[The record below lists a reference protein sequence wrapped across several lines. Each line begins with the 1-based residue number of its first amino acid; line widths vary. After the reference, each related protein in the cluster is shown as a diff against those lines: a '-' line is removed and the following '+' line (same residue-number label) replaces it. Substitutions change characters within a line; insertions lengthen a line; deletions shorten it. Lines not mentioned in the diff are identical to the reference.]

1 MIVRDEERLLPVCLE
16 SIAGVYAQLVV
27 VDTGSTDN
35 TVGIAES
42 FGAEVHHFDWIDDF
56 AAARNESIRHATEPW
71 ILWLDADETLPK
83 SAQATLLELLAPPKK
98 PTIYQVLIRNLQA
111 DGKSFTLSMS
121 HRLITRHARL
131 QFSGRIH
138 EQVFP
143 SLRAAGGMEKPSRL
157 VLEHQGYALD
167 GARLRA
173 KLDRNRPL
181 LEALVA
187 EQPASGYAH
196 YTLGQNHALLGNH
209 ETALEAYQRALEIKD
224 FSGPSLATLLNAVAE
239 ANWQLGRLDEAE
251 GHAQRSLALVSHQ
264 SSANFIMYRVMRSRG
279 NVAGQIQWLEALL
292 PLTERGAGMEER
304 SDLPKDVL
312 VPRQHLLYSLGELHL
327 SQENPSAAEKA
338 LQECLSLEPE
348 SQETR
353 SLLAMAQARQNR
365 WEPLLA
371 TLKGVTHP
379 QPGELRELRGIA
391 LIKLRRFEEAIA
403 HYRTWLE
410 DDPEHQGLRKRLA
423 GLYAKGGDREA
434 AEQLLRGGTFKRDDG

>member
-1 MIVRDEERLLPVCLE
+1 MARPALSVCMIVRDEERMLPACLE
-16 SIAGVYAQLVV
+16 SIAGVFAQLVV

-42 FGAEVHHFDWIDDF
+42 FGAEVHHFEWVDDF
-56 AAARNESIRHATEPW
+56 AAARNESIRYATEPW
-71 ILWLDADETLPK
+71 ILWLDADERLPE
-83 SAQATLLELLAPPKK
+83 SAQATLLELLVPPKK

-121 HRLITRHARL
+121 HRLITRHAEL

-143 SLRAAGGMEKPSRL
+143 SLGAAGGVEKPSRL

-167 GARLRA
+167 GASLRA
-173 KLDRNRPL
+173 KLERNRPL

-209 ETALEAYQRALEIKD
+209 EAALLAYQQALEIKD
-224 FSGPSLATLLNAVAE
+224 FAGPSLATLLNAVAE

-251 GHAQRSLALVSHQ
+251 RHAQRSLALAPHQ
-264 SSANFIMYRVMRSRG
+264 SSGNFIMYRVMRSRG
-279 NVAGQIQWLEALL
+279 NVGGQIQWLEALL
-292 PLTERGAGMEER
+292 PRTDKEEGTAG

-312 VPRQHLLYSLGELHL
+312 IPRQHVLYSLGELHL
-327 SQENPSAAEKA
+327 SQENPAAAEKA
-338 LQECLSLEPE
+338 LQECLSFEPE
-348 SQETR
+348 CQETR
-353 SLLAMAQARQNR
+353 SLLATAEARVYR
-365 WEPLLA
+365 WDPLLA
-371 TLKGVTHP
+371 TLEGVAHP
-379 QPGELRELRGIA
+379 HPEELRELRGIA
-391 LIKLRRFEEAIA
+391 LIKLRRFDEAIA

-410 DDPEHQGLRKRLA
+410 AEPEHPGLRKRLA
-423 GLYAKGGDREA
+423 GLYAKGG
-434 AEQLLRGGTFKRDDG
+434 